1 MNSATPAKASATPNI
16 RAFRAALRLLVRKIG
31 RQLRDDTQCCGVG
44 FLTCHVL
51 LELEAAGGRS
61 LRELQAA
68 METDKAA
75 LSRTVDCLV
84 QDGLVTRKENPEDRR
99 AVVIAL
105 TAAGRRKAA
114 EINRYS
120 DAKYRKL
127 FGLIPAREH
136 ATVVCA
142 VGYLAR
148 AFDELGGEAVY
159 CAPAKGRQS

>member
-1 MNSATPAKASATPNI
+1 
-16 RAFRAALRLLVRKIG
+16 
-31 RQLRDDTQCCGVG
+31 
-44 FLTCHVL
+44 
-51 LELEAAGGRS
+51 
-61 LRELQAA
+61 

-84 QDGLVTRKENPEDRR
+84 QDSLVTRKENPDDRR
-99 AVVIAL
+99 AVVIEL

-120 DAKYRKL
+120 DAKYRQL

-159 CAPAKGRQS
+159 CAPAKGRKS

>member
-1 MNSATPAKASATPNI
+1 
-16 RAFRAALRLLVRKIG
+16 
-31 RQLRDDTQCCGVG
+31 
-44 FLTCHVL
+44 
-51 LELEAAGGRS
+51 
-61 LRELQAA
+61 

-75 LSRTVDCLV
+75 VSRTVDCLV
-84 QDGLVTRKENPEDRR
+84 QDGLVTRKEDPEDRR

-120 DAKYRKL
+120 DEKYRKL
-127 FGLIPAREH
+127 FGLIPAQEH

-148 AFDELGGEAVY
+148 AFDELGGETVF
-159 CAPAKGRQS
+159 CTPAKGRKS

>member
-1 MNSATPAKASATPNI
+1 MNSTPTPQTAATPDI

-44 FLTCHVL
+44 FLPCHAL
-51 LELEAAGGRS
+51 LELEGAGGRS

-84 QDGLVTRKENPEDRR
+84 QDGLVTRKENPDDRR

-114 EINRYS
+114 TINRYS
-120 DAKYRKL
+120 DAKYRQL

-159 CAPAKGRQS
+159 CAPAKRRKS